1 MDLKSLIKRTD
12 GYKKNFGKSS
22 TTKVVEHIPCVYSM
36 PTIWTCDDVYT
47 RADGM
52 KKFCKSL
59 REHEMK
65 ITNFGK
71 IKKNLLNFPKKRFTS
86 ILTIKTCKVRHYC
99 HYAGKY
105 RGIAHSICDLQ

>member
-71 IKKNLLNFPKKRFTS
+71 KKVIPLINKKQEWYDKKKSAKFSKKAFYIYFNDKNL
-86 ILTIKTCKVRHYC
+86 
-99 HYAGKY
+99 
-105 RGIAHSICDLQ
+105 